1 MTFVFDV
8 PTETPGGT
16 GGAYHRPMPAATPL
30 VSILVPAFNVE
41 AYLAAALDS
50 ALAQDHPA
58 IEVVVVDDGSTDA
71 TPTVIDQYRERV
83 VAVRQDNRGLAGAR
97 NTALRHAQGDIIGLL
112 DADDVWAVD
121 RTRRCV
127 ERLAA
132 EPDLGMVTTDAWLI
146 EGDEPTRRRFYGG
159 WHAVEFVPPN
169 PLDATAQLDA
179 IARHNFVFVGALIR
193 RELFDRHGGFDESL
207 RRAED
212 YDLWCRFLLGGEQV
226 GLVDEPLA
234 GYRVRP
240 DSLSAD
246 PVVQREAHLT
256 VLAKHLTDLRRLGA
270 CGRAGDAYDVA
281 RLLEGRNQRVRA
293 ARAYLLGARDPRLR
307 RAARWKQFGAAV
319 RALGRPQ
326 SHNAR

>member
-1 MTFVFDV
+1 MTFVLGV
-8 PTETPGGT
+8 RRGHPGGSV
-16 GGAYHRPMPAATPL
+16 GAYHRPMAAATPL

-41 AYLAAALDS
+41 PYLAAALDS

-71 TPTVIDQYRERV
+71 TPAVIDRYRDRV

-97 NTALRHAQGDIIGLL
+97 NTALRHARGDIIGLL

-132 EPDLGMVTTDAWLI
+132 EPNLGMVTTDAWLI
-146 EGDEPTRRRFYGG
+146 EGDQPTDRRFYGG
-159 WHAVEFVPPN
+159 WHAVDFVHPD
-169 PLDATAQLDA
+169 PLDPTVQLDA

-207 RRAED
+207 QRAED
-212 YDLWCRFLLGGEQV
+212 YDLWCRFLIGGEQV
-226 GLVDEPLA
+226 DIVDEPLA

-256 VLAKHLTDLRRLGA
+256 VLSKHLAVLWRLGA
-270 CGRAGDAYDVA
+270 RGRAGDAYDVA
-281 RLLEGRNQRVRA
+281 RLLEGRGERVA
-293 ARAYLLGARDPRLR
+293 AAQAYALGARDARLR
-307 RAARWKQFGAAV
+307 PAARCKHVGAALRSLV
-319 RALGRPQ
+319 RPQ
-326 SHNAR
+326 SQNAR